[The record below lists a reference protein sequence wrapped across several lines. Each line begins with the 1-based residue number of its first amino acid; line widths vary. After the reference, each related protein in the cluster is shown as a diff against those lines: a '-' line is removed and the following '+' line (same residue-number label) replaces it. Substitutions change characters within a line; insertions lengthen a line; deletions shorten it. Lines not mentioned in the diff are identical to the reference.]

1 MESPLFVLIA
11 SFGGV
16 RSGGGS
22 AEAAAD
28 ALAAAFRAAL
38 AAAAA
43 SAARA
48 AALAAAAALCA
59 GVALGIAVSVGG
71 VSCFFSHAAKT
82 RSAQGKSDHSKRIE
96 RAMARDSGRLGAFK
110 QSSGVPRSALPRAV
124 VLLGITSLFTDVA
137 TEMIFPLLPVFI
149 ASLGGGATF
158 LGLIEGLADT
168 TSSLLKLASGY
179 WGDRPGSKKP
189 LVLCGYGLATV
200 ARPFVALA
208 TAPWHVLV
216 VRVTDRIGKGLRS
229 SPRDALIAASVSNA
243 EAGRAFGFHNA
254 MDHTGAV
261 LGPVTATLLLKLG
274 LPLRTV
280 FWVAAVPGLFAL
292 AAAAFVREPPVAD
305 DAHGSDDTGT
315 TRAAPSAAPSHARL
329 VDTGPPV
336 AASERLPSAL
346 KTYCAILAVF
356 SLGGSSDAFLLL
368 RARDVGVDVALL
380 PLLWTAFNASKLVS
394 SYFGG
399 SFSDRAPR
407 VFLIVSGWIV
417 YALTYLAFA
426 FAHLPWH
433 AWALFVVYGTYYGLT
448 EPVEKALVRDITSP
462 RLRSRAY
469 GLYNFV
475 IGICT
480 LPAGLLTGWLWDHVS
495 AFVALATGAALAA
508 VASLALLV
516 WARGKGRVV
525 PAQA

>member
-1 MESPLFVLIA
+1 
-11 SFGGV
+11 
-16 RSGGGS
+16 
-22 AEAAAD
+22 
-28 ALAAAFRAAL
+28 
-38 AAAAA
+38 
-43 SAARA
+43 
-48 AALAAAAALCA
+48 
-59 GVALGIAVSVGG
+59 
-71 VSCFFSHAAKT
+71 
-82 RSAQGKSDHSKRIE
+82 
-96 RAMARDSGRLGAFK
+96 MARDSGRLGASK
-110 QSSGVPRSALPRAV
+110 QSSGVPRTALPRAV

-189 LVLCGYGLATV
+189 LVLFGYGLATF

-216 VRVTDRIGKGLRS
+216 VRVTDRIGKGVRS

-261 LGPVTATLLLKLG
+261 VGPVTATLLLKLG

-280 FWVAAVPGLFAL
+280 FWVAAVPGVFAL
-292 AAAAFVREPPVAD
+292 AAAALVREPPVAD
-305 DAHGSDDTGT
+305 EARGAPDAGT
-315 TRAAPSAAPSHARL
+315 TRAAPSAAPSNE
-329 VDTGPPV
+329 VPV
-336 AASERLPSAL
+336 PAADVPRPSASERLPSAL

-356 SLGGSSDAFLLL
+356 ALGGSSDAFLLL
-368 RARDVGVDVALL
+368 RARDVGVDIALL
-380 PLLWTAFNASKLVS
+380 PLLWTAFNASKMVS

-407 VFLIVSGWIV
+407 VFVIVSGWIV

-426 FAHLPWH
+426 FARLPWH
-433 AWALFVVYGTYYGLT
+433 AWALFLVYGTYYGLT
-448 EPVEKALVRDITSP
+448 EPVEKALVRDITSA

-475 IGICT
+475 IGVCT

-495 AFVALATGAALAA
+495 EFAALATGAALAA
-508 VASLALLV
+508 AASLALLI

-525 PAQA
+525 PAEA

>member
-1 MESPLFVLIA
+1 
-11 SFGGV
+11 
-16 RSGGGS
+16 
-22 AEAAAD
+22 
-28 ALAAAFRAAL
+28 
-38 AAAAA
+38 
-43 SAARA
+43 
-48 AALAAAAALCA
+48 
-59 GVALGIAVSVGG
+59 
-71 VSCFFSHAAKT
+71 
-82 RSAQGKSDHSKRIE
+82 
-96 RAMARDSGRLGAFK
+96 MARDSGRLGPFK

-189 LVLCGYGLATV
+189 LVLAGYGLATF

-229 SPRDALIAASVSNA
+229 SPRDALIAASVSRA

-261 LGPVTATLLLKLG
+261 VGPVTATLLLKLG

-292 AAAAFVREPPVAD
+292 VAAAMVREPPVTG
-305 DAHGSDDTGT
+305 DALVPNDAGT
-315 TRAAPSAAPSHARL
+315 TRAAPSAAPSHAA
-329 VDTGPPV
+329 PV
-336 AASERLPSAL
+336 AAVAPTAATDRLPSAL
-346 KTYCAILAVF
+346 KAYCAILAVF
-356 SLGGSSDAFLLL
+356 ALGGSSDAFLLL
-368 RARDVGVDVALL
+368 RARDVGVDIALL
-380 PLLWTAFNASKLVS
+380 PLLWTAFNASKMVT

-407 VFLIVSGWIV
+407 VLVIVSGWIV

-426 FAHLPWH
+426 FAHVAWQ
-433 AWALFVVYGTYYGLT
+433 AWALFLVYGTYYGLT
-448 EPVEKALVRDITSP
+448 EPVEKALVRDLTSA

-475 IGICT
+475 VGVCT

-495 AFVALATGAALAA
+495 AVVALATGAALAGA
-508 VASLALLV
+508 ASLALLI
-516 WARGKGRVV
+516 WARGPGRVV
-525 PAQA
+525 RAPA